1 METDV
6 SSPTST
12 CTSEVSFSV
21 ASSEDSSESNESSE
35 GNQSC
40 IICFCSD
47 EEAESHDCTVCKE
60 GAWKICKKCKEKMK
74 RIDKCPVCMTE
85 NLNYEEPT
93 PPRPRRQQNIV
104 VRQRNPFIIDLILQ
118 GLWKDLLL
126 EICVYIFK
134 LVVCILYS
142 SLGISLVYMI
152 AYLNHSAHCFLQLFL
167 SVVMCIIFLIIPFT
181 LFYDP
186 RDESGKLY
194 RLCIAPLLSVILLTF
209 SGLLNGY
216 CAVVFVGKMEVLII
230 GGVSLFCCSCCIGK
244 VLMDEEENT

>member
-6 SSPTST
+6 NSPTST

-21 ASSEDSSESNESSE
+21 GSSSEESSE
-35 GNQSC
+35 EESNKSC

-60 GAWKICKKCKEKMK
+60 GAWKICKKCKERLK

-85 NLNYEEPT
+85 NLDYEEPT
-93 PPRPRRQQNIV
+93 PPRPQRQQNVV
-104 VRQRNPFIIDLILQ
+104 VRERNPIIIDLILQ

-126 EICVYIFK
+126 EICVCIFK
-134 LVVCILYS
+134 IVVCILYS
-142 SLGISLVYMI
+142 AIGIFLVYMI
-152 AYLNHSAHCFLQLFL
+152 AYLNNSAHCFLQLFL
-167 SVVMCIIFLIIPFT
+167 SAIMCIILLIIPIT

-186 RDESGKLY
+186 RDESGKIY
-194 RLCIAPLLSVILLTF
+194 RICIAPLVSVILLTF
-209 SGLLNGY
+209 SGLLNSY
-216 CAVVFVGKMEVLII
+216 CAVVFFGKTEVLII